1 MSLEAWR
8 EAGLV
13 VAHESTPEEIADLF
27 AVAET
32 DLSDAAI
39 SELSPERKLGC
50 AYGAILSAERGTLHA
65 AGYRVPN
72 SNPGHHHYVIQ
83 SLRYTI
89 GLAPS
94 IVLQIEAL
102 QKKRNTADYV
112 RVGGV
117 SDPLAAQA
125 FALAGDL
132 LKSVRQWGITNH
144 QDLLRACPAGSPG
157 LARTRPDLLAHLAES
172 GL

>member
-13 VAHESTPEEIADLF
+13 VSHEATPEEIADLF

-32 DLSDAAI
+32 DLRDAAI

-50 AYGAILSAERGTLHA
+50 AYGAILSAGRAALHA
-65 AGYRVPN
+65 AGYRVPK

-94 IVLQIEAL
+94 VVLQLEAL
-102 QKKRNTADYV
+102 QKKRNIADYV

-117 SDPLAAQA
+117 SDALAAETCE
-125 FALAGDL
+125 LAGEIFR
-132 LKSVRQWGITNH
+132 SVRQWLVKNH
-144 QDLLRACPAGSPG
+144 HDFLRM
-157 LARTRPDLLAHLAES
+157 
-172 GL
+172 

>member
-32 DLSDAAI
+32 DLRDAAI

-50 AYGAILSAERGTLHA
+50 AYGAILSVGRAALHA

-72 SNPGHHHYVIQ
+72 SNPSHHHYVIQ
-83 SLRYTI
+83 SLRYTV

-94 IVLQIEAL
+94 VVLQIEAL

-117 SDPLAAQA
+117 SDTLAAEA
-125 FALAGDL
+125 CALAGDL
-132 LKSVRQWGITNH
+132 LKSARRWLVTNH
-144 QDLLRACPAGSPG
+144 PDLLRA
-157 LARTRPDLLAHLAES
+157 
-172 GL
+172 

>member
-13 VAHESTPEEIADLF
+13 VPYEATPEEIADLF
-27 AVAET
+27 AVAEI
-32 DLSDAAI
+32 DLPDAAI
-39 SELSPERKLGC
+39 AELSPERKLGC
-50 AYGAILSAERGTLHA
+50 ANGAILSTGRAALHA

-72 SNPGHHHYVIQ
+72 SNPSHHHYVIQ
-83 SLRYTI
+83 SLRYTV
-89 GLAPS
+89 GLASS

-117 SDPLAAQA
+117 SDALAAEA
-125 FALAGDL
+125 CALAGDL
-132 LKSVRQWGITNH
+132 LKSVRQWVITNH
-144 QDLLRACPAGSPG
+144 QDLLRA
-157 LARTRPDLLAHLAES
+157 
-172 GL
+172 

>member
-13 VAHESTPEEIADLF
+13 VPYEATPEEIADLF
-27 AVAET
+27 AVAEIA
-32 DLSDAAI
+32 LRDAAI
-39 SELSPERKLGC
+39 AELSPERKLGC
-50 AYGAILSAERGTLHA
+50 ANGAILSTGRAALHA

-72 SNPGHHHYVIQ
+72 SNPSHHHYVIQ
-83 SLRYTI
+83 SLRYTV

-117 SDPLAAQA
+117 SDALAAEA
-125 FALAGDL
+125 CALAGEIFR
-132 LKSVRQWGITNH
+132 SVRQWVITNH
-144 QDLLRACPAGSPG
+144 QDLLRA
-157 LARTRPDLLAHLAES
+157 
-172 GL
+172 

>member
-8 EAGLV
+8 DAGLV
-13 VAHESTPEEIADLF
+13 VPYEATREEIADLF
-27 AVAET
+27 AVAEI
-32 DLSDAAI
+32 DLRDAAI
-39 SELSPERKLGC
+39 AELSPERELGC
-50 AYGAILSAERGTLHA
+50 AYGAILSVGRAALHA

-72 SNPGHHHYVIQ
+72 SNPSHHHYVIQ
-83 SLRYTI
+83 SLRYTV

-117 SDPLAAQA
+117 SDALAAEA
-125 FALAGDL
+125 CALAGDL
-132 LKSVRQWGITNH
+132 FKSVLQWVITNH
-144 QDLLRACPAGSPG
+144 QDVLRA
-157 LARTRPDLLAHLAES
+157 
-172 GL
+172 